1 MGSSAAWTALPA
13 LLALPLAAARPQDAP
28 PEASIG
34 ALRAAVAESERAV
47 EEERASLEALRA
59 RLAEEAAA
67 SRARRETLAREL
79 LDASVALEAQR
90 GEAAAREGRAR
101 EAAAR
106 AGALVGQARGAL
118 AGAGTAAERLA
129 IHLREVPGADAA
141 REAARALG
149 ARLRAA
155 LERLPAADAP
165 GYDAGAPAEAPW
177 AELGALLAGT
187 LADAARV
194 GVRDARI
201 WSARG
206 AQEDVRLLSLG
217 HLRFAYETADGR
229 AALALAS
236 PADASGYR
244 WSEALE
250 GSARDAV
257 RAAVA
262 AAASGAAWVD
272 VPLDPTGA
280 LRADHARPD
289 LAAQVRSGGPLMVPL
304 GLVLL
309 VAAGLTLE
317 RLLALFVQNPR
328 GAGPARE
335 VLAAA
340 ARGRIDEARHAAR
353 AARGTVAR
361 TLAACLERRAQ
372 GQRAMEDAISEQLL
386 HEAPRLQ
393 RSLKTL
399 ALLAGVAPLLGLL
412 GTVTGII
419 QTFGVIRT
427 LGSADPSLLASGISV
442 ALVTTA
448 GGLSIAIPVLLVQ
461 GFLRG
466 RGERILADAERHAAS
481 LLVILSHGAPEAE
494 RG

>member
-1 MGSSAAWTALPA
+1 MGSSARWTALPA
-13 LLALPLAAARPQDAP
+13 LLALPLAAARAQDAP
-28 PEASIG
+28 LD
-34 ALRAAVAESERAV
+34 ALREAVAESERAV
-47 EEERASLEALRA
+47 EEERASLATLRA

-67 SRARRETLAREL
+67 SRARREALALEL
-79 LDASVALEAQR
+79 LDASVALEVQR

-101 EAAAR
+101 EAGAR
-106 AGALVGQARGAL
+106 ARSLVGQARGAL
-118 AGAGTAAERLA
+118 ASAATAAERLA
-129 IHLREVPGADAA
+129 IHLREVPGEDAR

-149 ARLRAA
+149 AHLRDA
-155 LERLPAADAP
+155 LDRLPPADAP
-165 GYDAGAPAEAPW
+165 DGAAAPPAEAPW

-194 GVRDARI
+194 AVRDARV

-206 AQEDVRLLSLG
+206 VQEDVRLLSLG
-217 HLRFAYETADGR
+217 HLRFAYEASGGR

-244 WSEALE
+244 WSEVLE

-257 RAAVA
+257 HAAVA
-262 AAASGAAWVD
+262 AAASGAEWVD

-280 LRADHARPD
+280 LRAEAARPG

-328 GAGPARE
+328 GAGPARA

-340 ARGRIDEARHAAR
+340 AHGRVDDARRAAR
-353 AARGTVAR
+353 AARGAVAR
-361 TLAACLERRAQ
+361 TLAACLERRDQ

-461 GFLRG
+461 GLLRG

-481 LLVILSHGAPEAE
+481 LLVILSHGAPEAG